1 MKRRNYIF
9 ALLASAILTIPSIAS
24 AQSGATVKLLV
35 GFPAGG
41 APDTVARAFAEQ
53 VRKETGKTIVVENK
67 PGASGKLAIDTLIS
81 AAADGQTL
89 ALIPASVLA
98 LVPVV
103 VKAAKYDAVRD
114 FTAVGNVAEYGFGI
128 AAGPSRPAQH
138 TSELQ
143 SLMRISSAVFCLRKK

>member
-1 MKRRNYIF
+1 MRISDWSSDVCSSD
-9 ALLASAILTIPSIAS
+9 L
-24 AQSGATVKLLV
+24 
-35 GFPAGG
+35 
-41 APDTVARAFAEQ
+41 VARAFAEQ

-67 PGASGKLAIDTLIS
+67 PGASGKIAIATLIS

-114 FTAVGNVAEYGFGI
+114 FTAVGNVAAYRSEE
-128 AAGPSRPAQH
+128 H

-143 SLMRISSAVFCLRKK
+143 SLLHIAYPLFCQNNNNKSIIH